1 MTVPGFRLPLGD
13 LAESAV
19 RALTQI
25 FQPLFDLIRTVFAGL
40 YSGVDLLLTTP
51 PFWVVI
57 AFVAV
62 LAYAVRGWLFAMG
75 AAAGLVLIVGVDQ
88 WHNAMNSLALVL
100 VASVITIAISVP
112 LGVLAARHRA
122 VSGFLRP
129 VLDLM
134 QTMPAFVYLIPALIL
149 FRVGVVPGII
159 ATIIF
164 AMAPGV
170 RLTELGIRGVDPEL
184 VEAGES
190 FGSSP
195 WRILR
200 QIQLPLALPSILA
213 GLNQV
218 IMLSLSMVVIAGM
231 VGAGGLGGDVVASLN
246 RIDVGLGFEAGISVV
261 ILAIVLDRM
270 TGALG
275 APSRARLARVSN
287 RRAVFVTRS
296 AVGVVSIAM
305 VASVAATTLAAPV
318 TAASVANGDRSAVT
332 IAVFQGWDE
341 GTAVSALWKSVLDEK
356 GYHVTLQNTD
366 VAPGFA
372 GLSTGDYDLALD
384 TWLPTTH
391 GSYIERYGNSI
402 ADLGAWNSDAK
413 LTIAVNASAPIDTLE
428 DLAAHPE
435 IVGKRLVGI
444 EPGSGLNTVVTEKV
458 IPGYGL
464 GKMDYLTSSTPAML
478 QELSNAVARGENI
491 AVTLWRPHWAYDAF
505 PLKDLKDPKGLLGQT
520 EQLHSFGSSSFDAQ
534 FPTLSRWI
542 RDFRMDTVTLS
553 SLENTLVNA
562 GAGGRDA
569 ALADWIASHREYVDA
584 LTR

>member
-1 MTVPGFRLPLGD
+1 
-13 LAESAV
+13 
-19 RALTQI
+19 
-25 FQPLFDLIRTVFAGL
+25 
-40 YSGVDLLLTTP
+40 
-51 PFWVVI
+51 
-57 AFVAV
+57 
-62 LAYAVRGWLFAMG
+62 
-75 AAAGLVLIVGVDQ
+75 
-88 WHNAMNSLALVL
+88 
-100 VASVITIAISVP
+100 
-112 LGVLAARHRA
+112 
-122 VSGFLRP
+122 
-129 VLDLM
+129 
-134 QTMPAFVYLIPALIL
+134 
-149 FRVGVVPGII
+149 
-159 ATIIF
+159 
-164 AMAPGV
+164 
-170 RLTELGIRGVDPEL
+170 
-184 VEAGES
+184 
-190 FGSSP
+190 
-195 WRILR
+195 
-200 QIQLPLALPSILA
+200 
-213 GLNQV
+213 
-218 IMLSLSMVVIAGM
+218 
-231 VGAGGLGGDVVASLN
+231 
-246 RIDVGLGFEAGISVV
+246 
-261 ILAIVLDRM
+261 
-270 TGALG
+270 
-275 APSRARLARVSN
+275 
-287 RRAVFVTRS
+287 
-296 AVGVVSIAM
+296 M